1 LVLPWKSYKRDKL
14 IEKPK
19 VRDAAREVPLSE
31 IKEPRES
38 LEVID
43 KEHVE
48 EEMLFDNG

>member
-1 LVLPWKSYKRDKL
+1 MHATLEVIQKRQT
-14 IEKPK
+14 EKPK
-19 VRDAAREVPLSE
+19 VRDVAHEVPLGE

-43 KEHVE
+43 KEHVK